1 MSVEIEKKNSFL
13 GEDLQKLFLCFFVNK
28 ENRFWNVKGVNFY
41 LHFLCHYLQAT
52 DWPALLYRYSYIS
65 TCCFS
70 MFLSYS
76 CPFCT
81 SMWTEVAWDTFE
93 MCCSI
98 SDGTASIR
106 VRAGTWCIHTQC
118 VPRVSFPTSLQQSAP
133 PSLLSPVLT
142 LLHLFPITPLYRR
155 PCFPSFIFQ
164 IALFFSDIT
173 SVLPCVFVPSLV

>member
-1 MSVEIEKKNSFL
+1 MKICRN
-13 GEDLQKLFLCFFVNK
+13 CFCVSLWTRKTDFETLKVWTFISISCVIIC
-28 ENRFWNVKGVNFY
+28 RQLIGQPFY
-41 LHFLCHYLQAT
+41 IVTVTSLPVALACSCHIHVL
-52 DWPALLYRYSYIS
+52 
-65 TCCFS
+65 
-70 MFLSYS
+70 
-76 CPFCT
+76 
-81 SMWTEVAWDTFE
+81 FE

-173 SVLPCVFVPSLV
+173 SVPSLPCVFVPSLV